1 MTGAAVMLSFVWC
14 ASVSADPASPVIAVD
29 AIPAFEALDRN
40 ADRRLSRSEA
50 GFDRQFSGI
59 FVACDEDGDGYVTPA
74 EYAKGTGKAPAA
86 PVNPVVSVNL

>member
-1 MTGAAVMLSFVWC
+1 MRSSLTGAVMLSFAWC
-14 ASVSADPASPVIAVD
+14 ASVPADPAPLAIAAD

-50 GFDRQFSGI
+50 GFDRLFAEI

-74 EYAKGTGKAPAA
+74 EYAMGTGKAPVA
-86 PVNPVVSVNL
+86 SVNL